1 MDKLIFRRRDLKLE
15 VHNLEVEDIRLEHF
29 RESRLKN
36 VSQAEEVI
44 FRDQDGKDYILKHKD
59 SNETLFTVS
68 KIPKV
73 SKARYYKIHEIIKM
87 LGGEEIVNFRSNYK
101 NHLLHFD
108 ELTPFEKAKYAEKL
122 EEIVRRA
129 NEK

>member
-1 MDKLIFRRRDLKLE
+1 
-15 VHNLEVEDIRLEHF
+15 
-29 RESRLKN
+29 
-36 VSQAEEVI
+36 
-44 FRDQDGKDYILKHKD
+44 
-59 SNETLFTVS
+59 
-68 KIPKV
+68 
-73 SKARYYKIHEIIKM
+73 M